1 MLFYDLSQETYFSLL
16 SNKSRSVLTILGIVI
31 GIASVIAMVSVG
43 QGATSN
49 ITSNIES
56 LGTNL
61 LVVSPSS
68 QRRAGELVK
77 GGMGEATTLTL
88 EDAEAIY
95 DSIGG
100 IDTVAPTVTSRKQ
113 VTAKGT
119 NTNTSIYGVN
129 ENYFI
134 VKSVTTDVGS
144 LFGNQ
149 QVEANARVAVIGPDT
164 RDDLFG
170 EEANPIG
177 QKIRIS
183 GQEFTVIGVTAS
195 KGGSAL
201 GSSDDLIY
209 IPLGVA
215 QQYLSGSKSVSN
227 INIQVS
233 SADLMD
239 AVEQQIS
246 DLLLSR
252 HGISNVD
259 NADFRIM
266 NQADMLSTM
275 SSVSSTLTW
284 LLGAIAGISL
294 VVGGIGI
301 MNMMLTTVT
310 ERTREIGLRKSLG
323 AKNSDIS
330 SQFLAESVALTF
342 IGGFFGII
350 IGWLASYVI
359 GALASMTTSVTWTSV
374 LLAFGISALIGIVF
388 GYYPARR
395 AAKLNPI
402 DALRYQ

>member
-43 QGATSN
+43 QGATSS
-49 ITSNIES
+49 ITNRIES

-61 LVVSPSS
+61 LVISPTS
-68 QRRAGELVK
+68 QRRAGELVR
-77 GGMGEATTLTL
+77 GGMGEATTLIL

-95 DSIGG
+95 ASIDG
-100 IDTVAPTVTSRKQ
+100 ITSVAPAVTSRKQ

-119 NTNTSIYGVN
+119 NTNTSIYGID
-129 ENYFI
+129 ENYFAI
-134 VKSVTTDVGS
+134 KSVATDLGA
-144 LFGNQ
+144 LFGAQ
-149 QVEANARVAVIGPDT
+149 QVNSNARVAVIGPAT
-164 RDDLFG
+164 RDSLFG
-170 EEANPIG
+170 EGADSIG

-183 GQEFTVIGVTAS
+183 GQEFTVIGIAQS
-195 KGGSAL
+195 KGGTTM

-209 IPLGVA
+209 IPIGVA
-215 QQYLSGSKSVSN
+215 QQYFTGNKAVSN
-227 INIQVS
+227 ISVQVA

-239 AVEQQIS
+239 SVQQQIS
-246 DLLLSR
+246 DLLMAR
-252 HGISNVD
+252 HGIGDVN
-259 NADFRIM
+259 NLDFSIM

-323 AKNSDIS
+323 ATNSDIS

-350 IGWLASYVI
+350 IGWLASYI
-359 GALASMTTSVTWTSV
+359 ISALASMATSVTGTSV